1 MTVDQ
6 LRNVC
11 TAQPFQPFT
20 IHLADGRDS
29 FVRHPDFIM
38 TAPSGRTAI
47 VYQPD
52 DSFNIVDLQL
62 VTNLEVVPGSSG
74 AAAAAPA

>member
-11 TAQPFQPFT
+11 TAKPYQPFT
-20 IHLADGRDS
+20 IHLADGRDIY
-29 FVRHPDFIM
+29 VRHPDFII
-38 TAPSGRTAI
+38 TVPSGRTAI

-52 DSFNIVDLQL
+52 DSFNIVDLRL
-62 VTNLEVVPGSSG
+62 VTALEVVPGSSG
-74 AAAAAPA
+74 SGTASPA